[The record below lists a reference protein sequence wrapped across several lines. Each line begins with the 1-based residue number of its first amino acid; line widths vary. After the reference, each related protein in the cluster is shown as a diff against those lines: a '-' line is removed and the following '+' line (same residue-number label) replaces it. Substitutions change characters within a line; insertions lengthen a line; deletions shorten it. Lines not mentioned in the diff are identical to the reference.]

1 MREKLDELARLH
13 AHRFDDDVALSAWRE
28 ATIGDAF
35 PAILA
40 YVRGLTAERDQL
52 RAENERLKE
61 AGRIAVET
69 WQFAAKQLT
78 ARCDEAERE
87 RDEAQAHAADLRA
100 ALDLAR
106 VQFDWVRQNSKPPVN
121 GYSESAI
128 WAVVVTAG
136 RDASSALARTPAQSL
151 GRIKAEALRS
161 VAEQYIKPFLGF
173 NEGWYGDGVRDAY
186 NAVKD
191 AAEELKKEATDAR

>member
-100 ALDLAR
+100 ALDKI
-106 VQFDWVRQNSKPPVN
+106 VEMNRQH
-121 GYSESAI
+121 
-128 WAVVVTAG
+128 
-136 RDASSALARTPAQSL
+136 ASDQYGDPA
-151 GRIKAEALRS
+151 KAEQWSRVL
-161 VAEQYIKPFLGF
+161 VA
-173 NEGWYGDGVRDAY
+173 R
-186 NAVKD
+186 AVLAI
-191 AAEELKKEATDAR
+191 AAVEAAQEATDAK

>member
-1 MREKLDELARLH
+1 MREKLEELARLH
-13 AHRFDDDVALSAWRE
+13 ARRFDDDVALSAWRE

-35 PAILA
+35 PGILE
-40 YVRGLTAERDQL
+40 YVRGLTAERD
-52 RAENERLKE
+52 E
-61 AGRIAVET
+61 A
-69 WQFAAKQLT
+69 QSQYKQLT
-78 ARCDEAERE
+78 KLCKATEERE
-87 RDEAQAHAADLRA
+87 REYMAHAAGLRG

-106 VQFDWVRQNSKPPVN
+106 VQFDWIRQNSKPPVN

-128 WAVVVTAG
+128 WAVVVTAS

>member
-106 VQFDWVRQNSKPPVN
+106 VQFDWIRQNSLELPLVWQAAAN
-121 GYSESAI
+121 ANADTTAAI
-128 WAVVVTAG
+128 Q
-136 RDASSALARTPAQSL
+136 RMPAQSL
-151 GRIKAEALRS
+151 VKIQAKAIRAACVS
-161 VAEQYIKPFLGF
+161 IGTKKQYTA
-173 NEGWYGDGVRDAY
+173 NEVVEIMREKADR
-186 NAVKD
+186 
-191 AAEELKKEATDAR
+191 LEATDGR